1 MRTEGAS
8 RGTRLKGA
16 AALTL
21 LALAGLALG
30 GCGGGEDETVTVTV
44 TTTTETVIVPATT
57 TTETVPTTT
66 AATTTEPAATT
77 APPTTSAAEVV
88 RITVV
93 GGKPVGGIVRETVP
107 LGAHVVV
114 EVDSDT
120 VDEVHLHGYDLSVDS
135 DAGDIVRLAFV
146 ADTPG
151 RFEVELENLG
161 VQLAEL
167 TVS

>member
-1 MRTEGAS
+1 MRS
-8 RGTRLKGA
+8 RGRASWGSRSKA
-16 AALTL
+16 AVALAL

-44 TTTTETVIVPATT
+44 TTTTETVTVPAT
-57 TTETVPTTT
+57 
-66 AATTTEPAATT
+66 TTTEPAATT
-77 APPTTSAAEVV
+77 APTTTSAAEVV

-93 GGKPVGGIVRETVP
+93 GGKPVGGIVRQTVP
-107 LGAHVVV
+107 LDSHVVI